1 MTESQ
6 ILEIFVQPDVTQSI
20 SMISILSYD
29 RCSVF
34 FFRFSLSYY
43 HEGSSGFF
51 SYPAYV
57 IDSVL
62 PSYGN
67 YCPKFRAW
75 VCHLGRQSN
84 FTVGVRFWV
93 KMPAFIL
100 VKDGYVAPIAPS
112 LAVLRSIFKKKGD
125 SEFGWE
131 TILASYS
138 EESKRILRI
147 PFVLFYVL
155 WS

>member
-6 ILEIFVQPDVTQSI
+6 MLEIFDQPDETQSI
-20 SMISILSYD
+20 SMTSILSYD

-51 SYPAYV
+51 SHTAYV

-67 YCPKFRAW
+67 YCPKFQAG

-84 FTVGVRFWV
+84 FTVGARFWV
-93 KMPAFIL
+93 KMPDFIL
-100 VKDGYVAPIAPS
+100 G
-112 LAVLRSIFKKKGD
+112 
-125 SEFGWE
+125 
-131 TILASYS
+131 
-138 EESKRILRI
+138 
-147 PFVLFYVL
+147 
-155 WS
+155 